1 MDIQATKLQFIERY
15 LKLSDESIIEK
26 LHQTLNDEIVKKNY
40 LSLTKEENE
49 AINKGLEDI
58 KNGRIQSGD
67 QVRAKMKMKYPNLIK

>member
-26 LHQTLNDEIVKKNY
+26 LYQTLNDEIVKKNR
-40 LSLTKEENE
+40 LSLTKEEYE

-58 KNGRIQSGD
+58 KNGRTQSGD
-67 QVRAKMKMKYPNLIK
+67 QVRAKMKMKYPDLIK